1 MRSACAIALLAGL
14 GLVLTGC
21 SRKPFDGPTVDA
33 FNGRVTHNGNPVS
46 FPNPEEVSLKLVHE
60 KGKSFGIPLKPDG
73 SFDIGW
79 MPIGKYSV
87 IVTRRPKDGKGAP
100 RVYNTPDGLTI
111 KDGQTEYTIELG
123 SGWKS

>member
-1 MRSACAIALLAGL
+1 MRSACAMALVAGL
-14 GLVLTGC
+14 ALALIGC

-33 FNGRVTHNGNPVS
+33 FNGRVMHNGNPVS
-46 FPNPEEVSLKLVHE
+46 FANPDEVSLKLVHE

-87 IVTRRPKDGKGAP
+87 IVTRQPKDGRGGP
-100 RVYNTPDGLTI
+100 RVYNVPDGLTI
-111 KDGQTEYTIELG
+111 KDGQTAYTIELG
-123 SGWKS
+123 KGWKS